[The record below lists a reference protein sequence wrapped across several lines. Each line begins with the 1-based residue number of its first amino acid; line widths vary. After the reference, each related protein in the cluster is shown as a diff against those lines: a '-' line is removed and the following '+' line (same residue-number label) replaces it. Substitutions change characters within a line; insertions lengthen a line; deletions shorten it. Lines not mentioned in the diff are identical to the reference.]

1 MSNFNSLELL
11 SQAASLVQRSD
22 EQRNGV
28 SQGSSSN
35 AKNSGTWLYILNK
48 LIHFVNVFFE
58 YVSVNTL
65 HIGEVAQWL
74 GHRIADRKV
83 SSSSPAL
90 PTVLRVRDISN
101 KT

>member
-1 MSNFNSLELL
+1 M
-11 SQAASLVQRSD
+11 
-22 EQRNGV
+22 

-35 AKNSGTWLYILNK
+35 AKNSGTWLYIQLITIHCTLQILNK